1 MSPNETKLRTE
12 RLCLRPLRMADRPAL
27 VETVFSDP
35 LVMKGLFHDASEA
48 HKREDFARNWCA
60 SLGIDG
66 DNGIWSDGGIGAF
79 AITDAS
85 GMLAPEGWPMGIVG
99 FFGMARREDRW
110 TGELF
115 YALGSA
121 FHGKRVMSEAASAAV
136 AAFRALPD
144 AGALYAVY
152 WAHLNPASGR
162 TLRRIGFVD
171 AGTTPL
177 VEEFGRERIESLCSF
192 ERWRLS
198 VTPPADLAIAAR
210 EAAIKLG
217 HIAAEGIGS
226 REEALASIMEAASH
240 APPGAVRAEDIGPA
254 FDLGLHTPGLALL
267 TLDADPA

>member
-1 MSPNETKLRTE
+1 MSTNETTLRTE

-35 LVMKGLFHDASEA
+35 LVMKGLFHDASEP
-48 HKREDFARNWCA
+48 HKRDDFARKWCD

-66 DNGIWSDGGIGAF
+66 ENAIWSDGGIGAF
-79 AITDAS
+79 AVTDAS
-85 GMLAPEGWPMGIVG
+85 GMFAPKDRPIGIVG
-99 FFGMARREDRW
+99 FFGMAREAGKW
-110 TGELF
+110 SGELF

-121 FHGKRVMSEAASAAV
+121 FHGKRVMSEAAAAAV

-144 AGALYAVY
+144 AGRLYAVY

-177 VEEFGRERIESLCSF
+177 VEEFGRERVESLCGF

-198 VTPPADLAIAAR
+198 VTPPAEVGLAAR

-226 REEALASIMEAASH
+226 REQALASILEATSH

-267 TLDADPA
+267 TLTADPT